1 MATRPTAGQQI
12 AMDEFRKH
20 WGLVLASHFGLMLGV
35 ATISFS
41 YTIGIFTKPLMQEFG
56 WTDGQI
62 LSVMV
67 FVMMPTVVMAV
78 VVGWIVDRYGVRR
91 VVLISQLLFGL
102 SFFALALYINSL
114 PSFYALY
121 FLMALCGGGTI
132 AVTFAKLI
140 TRRFVRH
147 RGLALGIALAGT
159 GLCSLLVQPYV
170 AWVVHSYGWRVGYM
184 AIGLLP
190 LVVCVPVSWLFV
202 HDDEPESE
210 THQPRDPLAESSITG
225 MPWRRA
231 VLDRRFWAMGIAMAL
246 VSAAM
251 TSLIATF
258 VPMLQDRG
266 YGVESAAWMAGSFG
280 VAIVVG
286 RVLVGSLIDRWWA
299 PAVGFAFLLPAAI
312 AVAVLAVVP
321 LSAPATVACI
331 VLAGLAAGAEVDLL
345 AYLVSRY
352 FGQRDFGRVYA
363 GQYLF
368 FVLGPG
374 ILVPLFGVLRTATN
388 GYQAPILA
396 TAAGILACGLLL
408 LTMGRYPV
416 TFSPPTSTTARPLS

>member
-1 MATRPTAGQQI
+1 ML
-12 AMDEFRKH
+12 FR
-20 WGLVLASHFGLMLGV
+20 S
-35 ATISFS
+35 
-41 YTIGIFTKPLMQEFG
+41 
-56 WTDGQI
+56 
-62 LSVMV
+62 
-67 FVMMPTVVMAV
+67 
-78 VVGWIVDRYGVRR
+78 
-91 VVLISQLLFGL
+91 
-102 SFFALALYINSL
+102 
-114 PSFYALY
+114 
-121 FLMALCGGGTI
+121 
-132 AVTFAKLI
+132 
-140 TRRFVRH
+140 
-147 RGLALGIALAGT
+147 
-159 GLCSLLVQPYV
+159 
-170 AWVVHSYGWRVGYM
+170 
-184 AIGLLP
+184 
-190 LVVCVPVSWLFV
+190 
-202 HDDEPESE
+202 
-210 THQPRDPLAESSITG
+210 
-225 MPWRRA
+225 
-231 VLDRRFWAMGIAMAL
+231 DRRFWAMGIAMAL

-286 RVLVGSLIDRWWA
+286 RVLVGSMIDRWWA